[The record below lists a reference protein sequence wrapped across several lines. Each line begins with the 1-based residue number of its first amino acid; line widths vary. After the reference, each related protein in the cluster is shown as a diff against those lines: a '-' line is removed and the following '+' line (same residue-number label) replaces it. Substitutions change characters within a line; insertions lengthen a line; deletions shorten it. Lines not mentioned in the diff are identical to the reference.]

1 MKNSFNIK
9 NNPKISIITVCYNEE
24 NGIEDTCKSVV
35 SQNYNNYE
43 WIVIDGGSI
52 DKTLEI
58 LDKYKSNISVLI
70 SEKDNGV
77 YSAMNKGIKL
87 SKGEYLLFLNGGDY
101 LFENKIL
108 KKIFHR
114 DLYTGDIL
122 YGNCCVLKKD
132 NSSVILDFPRKINKY
147 FFLDDCINH
156 QSTFIRRKLFDEYG
170 YYNENYKI
178 LADIEKWNAFLDKGI
193 IFKKIPL
200 VVSNF
205 KNFDGLSSSEK
216 TRVLTQKDK
225 LRIIKKYFTW
235 YELLFNKLSKYRIK
249 IPVKIKF
256 IVFSPKIFILKYW
269 HKFLNNPLRQP
280 ARKIWHVIINKKII
294 K

>member
-1 MKNSFNIK
+1 MNNKVK
-9 NNPKISIITVCYNEE
+9 TNPKISIITVCYNEE
-24 NGIEDTCKSVV
+24 NEIADTCKSVV

-43 WIVIDGGSI
+43 WIVVDGGST

-77 YSAMNKGIKL
+77 YSAMNKGIKMA
-87 SKGEYLLFLNGGDY
+87 KGEYLLFLNGGDY
-101 LFENKIL
+101 LYDNKVL

-114 DLYTGDIL
+114 DLYTGDVL

-132 NSSVILDFPRKINKY
+132 NSSVVLDFPRKINKY
-147 FFLDDCINH
+147 FFLDNCINH
-156 QSTFIRRKLFDEYG
+156 QSTFIKKELFEKYG
-170 YYNENYKI
+170 YYDENYKV
-178 LADIEKWNAFLDKGI
+178 LADFEKWICFAKNKVIL
-193 IFKKIPL
+193 KKIPF

-225 LRIIKKYFTW
+225 SRIIKKYFTW

-249 IPVKIKF
+249 IPVKIRF
-256 IVFSPKIFILKYW
+256 ILFTPKKFILKYW
-269 HKFLNNPLRQP
+269 HKFLNNPWRQP
-280 ARKIWHVIINKKII
+280 ARKIWYFIINKKII